1 MVDLAAI
8 AMSLPD
14 VTTGVACGGT
24 PIESRTFLTNKKAFL
39 FVSKKDVRLKLAA
52 SAGDAKKAGCE
63 VGANG
68 WVKIL
73 LDAMPATAAL
83 KKWIAESHSLMAPAA
98 KAPRAKAGEKAAAK
112 KRAKP
117 GR

>member
-1 MVDLAAI
+1 MVDLTAI
-8 AMSLPD
+8 ATSLPD
-14 VTTGVACGGT
+14 VTTGVACAGT
-24 PIESRTFLTNKKAFL
+24 PIESTTFLTSKKAFL
-39 FVSKKDVRLKLAA
+39 FVSKKDVRFKLAA
-52 SAGDAKKAGCE
+52 SAADAKKAGCE

-68 WVKIL
+68 WVKIP
-73 LDAMPATAAL
+73 LDGLPAAAVL